1 MISEET
7 AEILSQAFKGI
18 RESVSAMSISII
30 ESNICFNRLVYMKNK
45 SKIARLKKLQ
55 IFKIPFIDKMIYNIE
70 LKNDGITYRI
80 EKFENELRKLK
91 SGKFHEQTLSEYKD
105 EIIGKIIVTKGAMIL
120 DGYEPEDSCIK
131 FMNELIDEL

>member
-18 RESVSAMSISII
+18 RESVRAMSISLI

-45 SKIARLKKLQ
+45 LKITRLKKLQ

-91 SGKFHEQTLSEYKD
+91 SGKFHEQTLSEYKQ
-105 EIIGKIIVTKGAMIL
+105 ELIGKITSTKGAMIL

-131 FMNELIDEL
+131 FINELIDEL

>member
-7 AEILSQAFKGI
+7 AEILSQAFKGL

-91 SGKFHEQTLSEYKD
+91 SGKFHEQTLSEYKQ
-105 EIIGKIIVTKGAMIL
+105 ELIGKITSTKGAMIL

>member
-30 ESNICFNRLVYMKNK
+30 ESNICFNRLVYRKNK
-45 SKIARLKKLQ
+45 LKIIRLKKLQ

-91 SGKFHEQTLSEYKD
+91 SGKFYEQTLSEYK
-105 EIIGKIIVTKGAMIL
+105 EELIGKIIATKRAMIL

>member
-18 RESVSAMSISII
+18 RESVRAMSISLI

-45 SKIARLKKLQ
+45 LKIARLKKLQ

-105 EIIGKIIVTKGAMIL
+105 EMIGKIIATKGAMIL

>member
-7 AEILSQAFKGI
+7 AEILSQAFKGL

-45 SKIARLKKLQ
+45 LKIIRLKKLQ

-105 EIIGKIIVTKGAMIL
+105 EMIGKVICTKGAMIL

>member
-7 AEILSQAFKGI
+7 AEKLSQAFEGI
-18 RESVSAMSISII
+18 RESVRAMSISLI
-30 ESNICFNRLVYMKNK
+30 ESNICFNRLVYMKNEL
-45 SKIARLKKLQ
+45 KIARLKKLQ

-91 SGKFHEQTLSEYKD
+91 SGKFHEQTLSEYK
-105 EIIGKIIVTKGAMIL
+105 EELIGKIIATKGAMIL
-120 DGYEPEDSCIK
+120 DGYETEDSCIK

>member
-7 AEILSQAFKGI
+7 AEILSQAFKGL

-30 ESNICFNRLVYMKNK
+30 ESNISFNRLVYMKNK
-45 SKIARLKKLQ
+45 SKISRLKKLQ

-80 EKFENELRKLK
+80 DKFENELRKLK
-91 SGKFHEQTLSEYKD
+91 SGKFHEQTLSEYK
-105 EIIGKIIVTKGAMIL
+105 EELVGKVIATKGAMIL

>member
-7 AEILSQAFKGI
+7 AEILSQAFKGL

-45 SKIARLKKLQ
+45 LKIIRLKKLQ

-91 SGKFHEQTLSEYKD
+91 SGKFHEQTLSEYK
-105 EIIGKIIVTKGAMIL
+105 EELIGKVISTKGAMIL

>member
-45 SKIARLKKLQ
+45 LKIIRLKKLQ

-91 SGKFHEQTLSEYKD
+91 SGKFHEQTLSEYK
-105 EIIGKIIVTKGAMIL
+105 EELVGKVIATKGAMIL
-120 DGYEPEDSCIK
+120 DGYEPEDPCVK

>member
-7 AEILSQAFKGI
+7 AEKLSQAFKGI
-18 RESVSAMSISII
+18 SESVRAMSISMI

-45 SKIARLKKLQ
+45 LKIIRLKKLQ

-80 EKFENELRKLK
+80 EKLENELKKLK
-91 SGKFHEQTLSEYKD
+91 SGEFREQTLSEYK
-105 EIIGKIIVTKGAMIL
+105 EELIGKIIATKGAMIL
-120 DGYEPEDSCIK
+120 DGYEPGDSCIK

>member
-7 AEILSQAFKGI
+7 AEILSQAFKGL

-30 ESNICFNRLVYMKNK
+30 ESNICFNKLVYMKNK

-55 IFKIPFIDKMIYNIE
+55 IFKMPFIDKMIYNIE

-80 EKFENELRKLK
+80 EKFENEIRKLK
-91 SGKFHEQTLSEYKD
+91 SGKFHEQTLSEYK
-105 EIIGKIIVTKGAMIL
+105 EEMIGKIIATKGAMIL

>member
-45 SKIARLKKLQ
+45 LKIIRLKKLQ

-91 SGKFHEQTLSEYKD
+91 SGKFHEQTLSEYK
-105 EIIGKIIVTKGAMIL
+105 EELIGKIIATKGAMIL
-120 DGYEPEDSCIK
+120 DGYELEDSCIK

>member
-7 AEILSQAFKGI
+7 AEKLSQAFKGL

-80 EKFENELRKLK
+80 EKFENEIRKIK
-91 SGKFHEQTLSEYKD
+91 SGKFHEQTLSEYK
-105 EIIGKIIVTKGAMIL
+105 EELIGKITATK
-120 DGYEPEDSCIK
+120 
-131 FMNELIDEL
+131 

>member
-45 SKIARLKKLQ
+45 LKIIRLKKLQ

-80 EKFENELRKLK
+80 EKFENDLRRLK
-91 SGKFHEQTLSEYKD
+91 SGNFHEQTLPDYKQ
-105 EIIGKIIVTKGAMIL
+105 ELTGKIISTKGAMIL

>member
-7 AEILSQAFKGI
+7 AEKLSQSFKGI
-18 RESVSAMSISII
+18 RESVRAMSISLI

-45 SKIARLKKLQ
+45 SKIDRLKKLQ

-91 SGKFHEQTLSEYKD
+91 SGKFHEQTLSEYKEELID
-105 EIIGKIIVTKGAMIL
+105 KVIYTKGAMIL

-131 FMNELIDEL
+131 FMNDLIKEL

>member
-7 AEILSQAFKGI
+7 AEKLSQAFKGL

-45 SKIARLKKLQ
+45 LKIARLKKLQ
-55 IFKIPFIDKMIYNIE
+55 MFKIPFIDKMIYNIE

-80 EKFENELRKLK
+80 EKFQNELRKLK
-91 SGKFHEQTLSEYKD
+91 SGKFHEQTLSEYK
-105 EIIGKIIVTKGAMIL
+105 EELIGKIISTKGAMIL

>member
-7 AEILSQAFKGI
+7 AEKLSQAFKGL

-30 ESNICFNRLVYMKNK
+30 ESNISFNRLVYMKNK
-45 SKIARLKKLQ
+45 SKIIRLKKLQ

-80 EKFENELRKLK
+80 EKFENEIRKLK
-91 SGKFHEQTLSEYKD
+91 SGKFHEQTLSEYK
-105 EIIGKIIVTKGAMIL
+105 EELIGKIISTKGAMIL

>member
-45 SKIARLKKLQ
+45 LKIIRLKKLQ

-91 SGKFHEQTLSEYKD
+91 SGKFHEQTLSEYK
-105 EIIGKIIVTKGAMIL
+105 EELIGKIITTKGAMIL

-131 FMNELIDEL
+131 FMNELLDEL

>member
-18 RESVSAMSISII
+18 RESISAMSISII
-30 ESNICFNRLVYMKNK
+30 ESNISFNRLVYMKNK
-45 SKIARLKKLQ
+45 SKIIRLKKLQ

-91 SGKFHEQTLSEYKD
+91 SGKFHEQTLSEYK
-105 EIIGKIIVTKGAMIL
+105 EELIGKIISTKGAMIL